1 MKEPTLEQLVA
12 FCTLMEGHD
21 GIITKA
27 PPYIFEKWESC
38 LRRTSKDELLGL
50 MDGDNAAKFREYVK
64 TWRIDE
70 KREGNK

>member
-1 MKEPTLEQLVA
+1 MTEKLKLEQLVA

-38 LRRTSKDELLGL
+38 L
-50 MDGDNAAKFREYVK
+50 
-64 TWRIDE
+64 
-70 KREGNK
+70 